1 MNTQYLNLSGCFC
14 SCQGLCERLRVALF
28 NLKNKDCN
36 YINKVSAKDVV
47 TVELGM
53 LNSLWI
59 KVEINSWK

>member
-1 MNTQYLNLSGCFC
+1 MRGC
-14 SCQGLCERLRVALF
+14 RVALF